1 MGTKISG
8 PYKGFKFN
16 LEAKNA
22 LPAPITSLSAT
33 AIDFANVQLVF
44 ANVLNAVSY
53 QYSVNGGEWTALGG
67 TKIVSGLTGETAY
80 AFRVR
85 GVGVKGNGPESPVAN
100 ATTLSQLPAQIT
112 DLTVTAPTSTTIIL
126 TYTDAARATSHEY
139 SLNNVDWFAVP
150 GNKTV
155 TGLSPATTYG
165 VRVRGVNP
173 AGNGASS
180 APFSI
185 TTPATLTY
193 AGFSSASSDKA
204 GAVTITNPY
213 APATTTT
220 GSWQTARSLVGK
232 TTAQPGY
239 FEVTRGGGGSADMVI
254 GLGGISAGIAG
265 NYVGGLANSVGLYSN
280 GLVHINGGNQGN
292 STVGLSYGAG
302 DRVMVAYNGTKVW
315 FGKNGV
321 WQAGTDPATNT
332 GGFTLP
338 AGVTAFFPM
347 ISMYLGNGAPQQ
359 SGSFNFGQNA
369 FAYTPPAGF
378 PAWTT
383 SAYPTSFSPELKS
396 TSTTLSNH
404 NLTAATTGN
413 WHTALARNG
422 RSTGRFYFETTM
434 NGSSA
439 VGFGPMS
446 MNTSEAMYQQ
456 AQGIGWYMGNGI
468 LYKGGATLATIGTA
482 SAGDK
487 IGVAWDGQ
495 KVYFRVNGTWIGG
508 ADPVAGTGGYDYNP
522 GVPVAPAFSGTNAN
536 LTFNFGQTAYAHPAP
551 TGFSN
556 WTVASA
562 PDQVSNLSA
571 TGYTATTALISFT
584 DQPNSSSYQY
594 STNNGTNWQTL
605 APGKVITGLTPST
618 TYSQIVVRGMNEFT
632 GLTTGPVS
640 ATTPAVSNTTLST
653 TDKASTA
660 VMTQGDLKMQSNTIN
675 VWSSVRSVLPRTIG
689 KWYMEIA
696 VSGDTNTRY
705 GFGLANASAALNVTP
720 GSAGSIQ
727 YYSNGPIIRNGTTV
741 ASLANYSGGQR
752 VMIATDGIKV
762 WFGVNGTWVLSS
774 NPATN
779 VGGFAHPDNPNDP
792 LYVFLSLHNL
802 TSGAVTTG
810 FFTAN
815 FGATAFT
822 YTIPTGFTA
831 WRG

>member
-8 PYKGFKFN
+8 PYKGLKFN
-16 LEAKNA
+16 LEARNA
-22 LPAPITSLSAT
+22 LPAVITSLSAT

-53 QYSVNGGEWTALGG
+53 EYSLNGGAWTALAG
-67 TKIVSGLTGETAY
+67 TKIVTGLSGDTAY
-80 AFRVR
+80 TLRVR
-85 GVGVKGNGPESPVAN
+85 GVGVKGTGTESPIAN
-100 ATTLSQLPAQIT
+100 VTTLSQLPAQIT
-112 DLTVTAPTSTTIIL
+112 DLTGNAPTSNTIVFS
-126 TYTDAARATSHEY
+126 YTDAARATSHQY
-139 SLNNVDWFAVP
+139 TLNNIDWFAVP
-150 GNKTV
+150 GDKTL
-155 TGLSPATTYG
+155 TGLFPATAYAI
-165 VRVRGVNP
+165 RVRGVNA
-173 AGNGASS
+173 AGNGVAS
-180 APFSI
+180 APLAI
-185 TTPATLTY
+185 TTPATITY
-193 AGFSSASSDKA
+193 AGFSNAASDRSTSMNVVTNQFSPSTSA
-204 GAVTITNPY
+204 
-213 APATTTT
+213 T
-220 GSWQTARSLVGK
+220 GSWQVARSLVGK
-232 TTAQPGY
+232 TTGQPGY
-239 FEVTRGGGGSADMVI
+239 FEVFRGGSGSADAIVGI
-254 GLGGISAGIAG
+254 GGITTTLNS
-265 NYVGGLANSVGLYSN
+265 YVGNAAGGIGLYSN
-280 GLVHINGGNQGN
+280 GIVNREGTNVGNI
-292 STVGLSYGAG
+292 SMPFVGG
-302 DRVMVAYNGTKVW
+302 DRIMVAYNGTKVW
-315 FGKNGV
+315 FGKNGS
-321 WQAGTDPATNT
+321 WPAGSDPATNT

-338 AGVTAFFPM
+338 TGVTAFFPM
-347 ISMYLGNGAPQQ
+347 VSFYLGSGAPTQ
-359 SGSFNFGQNA
+359 GALFNFGQTA
-369 FAYTPPAGF
+369 FTYTPPTGF
-378 PAWTT
+378 PAWNTT
-383 SAYPTSFSPELKS
+383 EYPTSFSPELKS
-396 TSTTLSNH
+396 ASTTLSNQ

-413 WHTALARNG
+413 WHSAMVRSG

-434 NGSSA
+434 NGSAA
-439 VGFGPMS
+439 VGFGATTMNMAES
-446 MNTSEAMYQQ
+446 MYSAGQ
-456 AQGIGWYMGNGI
+456 QGIGWYMGNGN
-468 LYKGGATLATIGTA
+468 LYQNGSVIATLGVPAQ
-482 SAGDK
+482 GDK

-495 KVYFRVNGTWIGG
+495 KVYFRMNGTWLNGS
-508 ADPVAGTGGYDYNP
+508 DPVTGTGGYAYNP
-522 GVPVAPAFSGTNAN
+522 GVPVAPAFSGTNSN
-536 LTFNFGQTAYAHPAP
+536 LTFNFGQSAYAHTAP

-562 PDQVSNLSA
+562 PDQVTNLTA
-571 TGYTATTALISFT
+571 TGYTGTTVLLGFT

-594 STNNGTNWQTL
+594 SINNGTNWFTL
-605 APGKVITGLTPST
+605 PSGKVISGLTQST
-618 TYSQIVVRGMNEFT
+618 AYTQILVRGMNEFT
-632 GLTTGPVS
+632 GLSTGPVS
-640 ATTPAVSNTTLST
+640 ATTPAISNTTLST